1 MECSQV
7 RIGYKWMKYTLEIR
21 IAQDQVIASAID
33 ENGNRRDE
41 SHPYTKKWLTA
52 MANLD
57 FQTLG
62 TMFIHGLEQ
71 FRAQLPPRSQVQ
83 LIQLHDN
90 TDGWAFLDQNDAT
103 LASGVLS
110 GAQVPVAQGYLRA
123 LRLNGIAGQLEAK
136 AGVTFTENLPLLAVL
151 WLKNEQPHLFEQM
164 ARFCSLQ
171 EYLHQIFTGEDQI
184 TTHLAARTGLYDLNH
199 AKWDP
204 QALALVNL
212 TVDQLPQ
219 VVTADKFASQI
230 IPEMVEKLGL
240 LKDTQIRW

>member
-1 MECSQV
+1 MECGQV

-33 ENGNRRDE
+33 ENENRRDV
-41 SHPYTKKWLTA
+41 SHPYSKKWLVA

-57 FQTLG
+57 LQALG

-71 FRAQLPPRSQVQ
+71 FREQLPPRSQVQ

-90 TDGWAFLDQNDAT
+90 TDGWAFLNQNDVT
-103 LASGVLS
+103 LASGVLT
-110 GAQVPVAQGYLRA
+110 GAQLPVAQGYLRA

-171 EYLHQIFTGEDQI
+171 EYLHQILTGEDQI

-212 TVDQLPQ
+212 SVDQLPQ

-230 IPEMVEKLGL
+230 VPEMVEKLGL